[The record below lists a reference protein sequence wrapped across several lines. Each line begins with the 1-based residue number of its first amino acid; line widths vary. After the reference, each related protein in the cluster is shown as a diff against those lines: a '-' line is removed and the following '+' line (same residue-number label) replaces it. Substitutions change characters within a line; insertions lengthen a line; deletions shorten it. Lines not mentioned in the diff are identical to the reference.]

1 MGKGAPLRWIENY
14 QLRRYLRGKGL
25 EIGGLWRKFK
35 VSASTKVWYL
45 DRLSVENLGKQY
57 PEWNG
62 GIVAPDII
70 GDAEHLPIASASLNF
85 LIASHVLEHLRFP
98 LLALRSW
105 YDALVSGGILLLR
118 VPDMRYTFD
127 RDRRRTTLQHLLGE
141 SEDPRKFDTVSH
153 YADWVQYVNH
163 CAPGEARF
171 RQQLNR
177 LVGINY
183 SIHYHVW
190 IDRDL
195 AEIIQYTRDV
205 YHLDWNPVI
214 YWGAHFYRKE
224 CILALRKGV

>member
-177 LVGINY
+177 LVGMNY

-205 YHLDWNPVI
+205 YHLDWKLVI